1 MGALRLTL
9 LKRSMRRWALPLRL
23 KTDAPYTQR
32 RQHGRDAGRLSTGRK
47 DKRPL
52 AVTQPDRDG
61 LNMIET
67 ADRHRLGT
75 ARFRSFDSAAL
86 VNEKAASPAVSI

>member
-1 MGALRLTL
+1 MRPTCSAA
-9 LKRSMRRWALPLRL
+9 SMAEVPDNCQLAARTR
-23 KTDAPYTQR
+23 
-32 RQHGRDAGRLSTGRK
+32 
-47 DKRPL
+47 RPL
-52 AVTQPDRDG
+52 PVTQPERDG

-75 ARFRSFDSAAL
+75 ARFRSFDSAAA

>member
-1 MGALRLTL
+1 MAEMPGNCQLAARTT
-9 LKRSMRRWALPLRL
+9 RPLR
-23 KTDAPYTQR
+23 
-32 RQHGRDAGRLSTGRK
+32 
-47 DKRPL
+47 
-52 AVTQPDRDG
+52 VTQLDRDG
-61 LNMIET
+61 LNTIET